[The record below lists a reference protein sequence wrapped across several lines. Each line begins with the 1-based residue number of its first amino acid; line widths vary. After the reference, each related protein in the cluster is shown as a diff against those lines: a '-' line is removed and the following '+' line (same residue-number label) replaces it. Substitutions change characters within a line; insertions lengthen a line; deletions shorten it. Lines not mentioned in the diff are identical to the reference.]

1 VLLDVLEN
9 PEVSGSARAKA
20 AFTLGKVGGERARRE
35 LDQLIDQT
43 DDEEV
48 RKRAFSALSKLGGRR

>member
-1 VLLDVLEN
+1 V
-9 PEVSGSARAKA
+9 KA

-48 RKRAFSALSKLGGRR
+48 RKRAFSALSKLGGRG